1 MSIPL
6 IAGLFWL
13 IWVLPARAASLREAL
28 EQVSLEV
35 LPTHTNYVFE
45 GVGVRVKLT
54 FLTPALPQ
62 DLDILVRSA
71 LYRYMGQL

>member
-28 EQVSLEV
+28 EPDQ
-35 LPTHTNYVFE
+35 LPA
-45 GVGVRVKLT
+45 GRGVR
-54 FLTPALPQ
+54 
-62 DLDILVRSA
+62 
-71 LYRYMGQL
+71 